1 MNSLSPFS
9 SSVPHLPMPFSSSPS
24 PSSASSSSSSA
35 APSDSL
41 LLDYLFSGYDKRIRP
56 FSDGHVPVLVELT
69 IVLAILTELRENQ
82 QVASFVISH
91 IQKWTDPRLSWD
103 PAAFSGLRQIVVP
116 RADVWLPKLFIYNSM
131 DTKEMLA
138 DNYFDVRLTHQG
150 KLKINIPH
158 YVTCICRLD
167 IALFP
172 FDTQFCAIAQ
182 ASPLLGVEEMDVNVT
197 MPPKDSY
204 FSGNA
209 EWELFNVSVRDTKFW
224 EDGERRVEVHYVMHM
239 RRRPVYYLTVIVAP
253 TFLISFLSILG
264 IFAPGTNEG
273 PRSEKVSLGLGS
285 LLAMSVLLDIVSAA
299 MPKSNEIPLLGF
311 YIISTILL
319 CALGVSVNM
328 AMLTVSRRF
337 VKTGHVPSKK
347 VYNSLLL
354 DPSTS
359 PYQREKWGERTEQC
373 LSTPEGTDEESK
385 EQPKNGAGKARRTSA
400 NLMPSFGP
408 FVDPRVLVAVN
419 SQLKEIVV
427 AQRIFRK
434 KIEKRKRHLTVEKE
448 WNRVFAQ
455 FDYFFLFVFSA
466 ANLSL
471 LFMFLRYSWQPI
483 PQLPP
488 KFSV

>member
-1 MNSLSPFS
+1 MLIVAILPS
-9 SSVPHLPMPFSSSPS
+9 SIAPQMPMPPA
-24 PSSASSSSSSA
+24 SAAS

-56 FSDGHVPVLVELT
+56 FADSPVPVFIELT

-82 QVASFVISH
+82 QVASYVISH
-91 IQKWTDPRLSWD
+91 IQKWRDPRLSWD
-103 PAAFSGLRQIVVP
+103 PAMFNGLRQIVVP

-131 DTKEMLA
+131 DTKEMLS

-150 KLKINIPH
+150 KLKINMPQ

-197 MPPKDSY
+197 EPPKDSY

-224 EDGERRVEVHYVMHM
+224 EDGEQRVEVHYVMHM

-319 CALGVSVNM
+319 CALAVAVNM
-328 AMLTVSRRF
+328 ALLTVSRRF
-337 VKTGHVPSKK
+337 VKMGQIPSKN
-347 VYNSLLL
+347 VYSSLLL

-359 PYQREKWGERTEQC
+359 PRGDKYWEERYEQY
-373 LSTPEGTDEESK
+373 LSTSEAADEQSK
-385 EQPKNGAGKARRTSA
+385 GHQQQQQQTKGGAARRASA
-400 NLMPSFGP
+400 NFCPSMGP
-408 FVDPRVLVAVN
+408 FVDARVLLAFN
-419 SQLKEIVV
+419 CQLKEIVA
-427 AQRIFRK
+427 AQRVFRK
-434 KIEKRKRHLTVEKE
+434 KIEKRKRHVTVEKE
-448 WNRVFAQ
+448 WNRVFSQ

-466 ANLSL
+466 ANLCL

-483 PQLPP
+483 PQISPN
-488 KFSV
+488 FAV

>member
-1 MNSLSPFS
+1 MLI
-9 SSVPHLPMPFSSSPS
+9 VAIL
-24 PSSASSSSSSA
+24 PSSIAPQMLMPPASAAS

-56 FSDGHVPVLVELT
+56 FADSPVPVFIELT

-82 QVASFVISH
+82 QVASYVISH
-91 IQKWTDPRLSWD
+91 IQKWRDPRLSWD
-103 PAAFSGLRQIVVP
+103 PAMFNGLRQIVVP

-131 DTKEMLA
+131 DTKEMLS

-150 KLKINIPH
+150 KLKINMPQ

-197 MPPKDSY
+197 EPPKDSY

-224 EDGERRVEVHYVMHM
+224 EDGEQRVEVHYVMHM

-273 PRSEKVSLGLGS
+273 PRSEK
-285 LLAMSVLLDIVSAA
+285 
-299 MPKSNEIPLLGF
+299 SNEIPLLGF

-319 CALGVSVNM
+319 CAFAVAVNM
-328 AMLTVSRRF
+328 ALLTVSRRF
-337 VKTGHVPSKK
+337 VKMGQIPSKN
-347 VYNSLLL
+347 VYSSLLL

-359 PYQREKWGERTEQC
+359 PRQDKYWEERYEQY
-373 LSTPEGTDEESK
+373 LSTSEAADEESK
-385 EQPKNGAGKARRTSA
+385 GHQQQQQQQQQTNGGAARRASA
-400 NLMPSFGP
+400 FCPSMGP
-408 FVDPRVLVAVN
+408 FVDARVLLAFN
-419 SQLKEIVV
+419 CQLKEIVA
-427 AQRIFRK
+427 AQRVFRK
-434 KIEKRKRHLTVEKE
+434 KVEKRKRHLTFEPRSSACGVMSKLG
-448 WNRVFAQ
+448 Q
-455 FDYFFLFVFSA
+455 FGAYHNDL
-466 ANLSL
+466 
-471 LFMFLRYSWQPI
+471 
-483 PQLPP
+483 
-488 KFSV
+488 